1 MMRQRWIKAEVCPW
15 EVSSRFLA
23 PRYKRVIVPKELLI
37 GGPASLVV
45 FMCNHS
51 PYVKHIREVLVK
63 VIWEYQQRGISVVA
77 INPNDIN
84 LSPEDCPNRMKEE
97 ARLYGYTFP
106 YLFDGTQ
113 ALPAASMFYSHPIF
127 VFDREENWPIMGRWM
142 TTDRKTT
149 CRNRKR
155 PQGCSQCRYSG

>member
-1 MMRQRWIKAEVCPW
+1 MIIALFTKCNTGYVKGNDEAKMDQ
-15 EVSSRFLA
+15 SRGLPLGSELPDFWL
-23 PRYKRVIVPKELLI
+23 PDINGVIVPKELLI

-97 ARLYGYTFP
+97 AGLYGYTFP

-113 ALPAASMFYSHPIF
+113 SVARSFNVLFTPDFSCLT
-127 VFDREENWPIMGRWM
+127 G
-142 TTDRKTT
+142 RKT
-149 CRNRKR
+149 
-155 PQGCSQCRYSG
+155 GLSWADG